1 LCEFNLLEKRVSAEQ
16 TKPVR
21 PLYFVASYPR
31 SGGSWVRSIIYLLV
45 TLSQP
50 NPPKEIDLRNV
61 DNIIPWDA
69 HGLLY
74 KAVTGK
80 EHDAL
85 DELEVAEARAKVH
98 NLLATE
104 DFSLP
109 VIRTHAIRGTFHGH
123 QTINPKV
130 TGGATYVV
138 RNPLNVAAALVE
150 ETGASPLQIVQL
162 MMTSDRRVRAAG
174 YSVMEPQGSW
184 TQNVA
189 SWTAAGQKEIL
200 VLRFEDMVKD
210 AKREFRK
217 LAKHMGVP
225 ANDAIIAKANG
236 LMAEV
241 HKAEGHDEDKRDY
254 RETLQPAHVRAIIET
269 HAIEMDRH
277 GYLTDDAL
285 RYADIDRSSALE
297 VAAKYAPEMAN

>member
-1 LCEFNLLEKRVSAEQ
+1 MSAEPG
-16 TKPVR
+16 KPVR

-31 SGGSWVRSIIYLLV
+31 SGGSWVRSVIYLLI

-50 NPPKEIDLRNV
+50 NPPREVDLGNV

-74 KAVTGK
+74 KAVTGR
-80 EHDAL
+80 EHGDL
-85 DELEVAEARAKVH
+85 DELEVAEARPRVH
-98 NLLATE
+98 TLLATE

-109 VIRTHAIRGTFHGH
+109 VIRTHAIRGTFHGYE
-123 QTINPKV
+123 TINPKV
-130 TGGATYVV
+130 TAGGTYVV
-138 RNPLNVAAALVE
+138 RNPLAVASALVE
-150 ETGASPLQIVQL
+150 ETGASPLQIIQL

-174 YSVMEPQGSW
+174 YAVMEPQGSW

-200 VLRFEDMVKD
+200 VLRFEDLVKD
-210 AKREFRK
+210 PAREFRK
-217 LAKHMGVP
+217 LAKHML
-225 ANDAIIAKANG
+225 IAAADDVIEKANG

-241 HKAEGHDEDKRDY
+241 HKAEGSAEGKRNY
-254 RETLQPAHVRAIIET
+254 REILQPAHARAIIEA

-277 GYLTDDAL
+277 GYLTDETL
-285 RYADIDRSSALE
+285 RYADIDRASALQI
-297 VAAKYAPEMAN
+297 AAKYAPTMVG

>member
-1 LCEFNLLEKRVSAEQ
+1 MSEAQ
-16 TKPVR
+16 AKPVR

-31 SGGSWVRSIIYLLV
+31 SGGSWVRSVIYLLI
-45 TLSQP
+45 TLNQ
-50 NPPKEIDLRNV
+50 NDAPKQIDLRNV

-74 KAVTGK
+74 KAVTGR
-80 EHDAL
+80 EHDEL
-85 DELEVAEARAKVH
+85 DELEVAEARPLVH
-98 NLLATE
+98 TLLATE
-104 DFSLP
+104 EFSLP

-123 QTINPKV
+123 ETINPKV
-130 TGGATYVV
+130 TAGGVYVV
-138 RNPLNVAAALVE
+138 RNPLNVAARLVE

-162 MMTSDRRVRAAG
+162 MMLSDRRVRAAG
-174 YSVMEPQGSW
+174 YAVMEPQGSW

-200 VLRFEDMVKD
+200 VLRFEDLVKD
-210 AKREFRK
+210 AKREFKK
-217 LAKHMGVP
+217 LAKHMAIP
-225 ANDAIIAKANG
+225 ASDALIDKANG

-241 HKAEGHDEDKRDY
+241 HKAAGHNEDKRDY
-254 RETLQPAHVRAIIET
+254 RDILQPAHARAIIEA

-285 RYADIDRSSALE
+285 KYADIDRAHALE
-297 VAAKYAPEMAN
+297 LAKKYAPTMVS